1 MSSCQD
7 STNSLHDYVVLLE
20 SICEIDAVIS
30 AWARIER
37 PDMAEVILWKA
48 NDLRRACRSLVPDVV
63 TYNSVINS
71 YLKHKDR
78 SYGLQRI
85 LEIVSYMNGNSEE
98 GPEIAPNCFTH
109 HCLLKAWDKSDR
121 ADSAIHT
128 VQAIESM
135 HRMWAAGD
143 KSLTPANAFYNM
155 AINKIAKSKSALFAR
170 KAQDILRLLQSS
182 EFCSPDI
189 ISYTS
194 AIECYSKSKD
204 PAAAEVSIELFEEVR
219 QIYENKEDATMMPN
233 LRTYTMVILSLT
245 KNPILKHVVKAR
257 DLLVEL
263 NDLYAATNDPN
274 LRPNAYPYNYV
285 LNCAASCI
293 GDADD
298 KLKAF
303 QIATSAFNELRKS
316 DFAIPDSYTYSFWF
330 KACISLLPESDLKE
344 KAISYSF
351 EQCKKE
357 GLVSNEVVRRL
368 KGAPNVLDIEPGTT
382 TEDLPPSWSRNIR

>member
-1 MSSCQD
+1 
-7 STNSLHDYVVLLE
+7 
-20 SICEIDAVIS
+20 
-30 AWARIER
+30 
-37 PDMAEVILWKA
+37 MAEETLWKA
-48 NDLRRACRSLVPDVV
+48 NDMRTVCKRLAPDVV
-63 TYNSVINS
+63 TYNSVINA
-71 YLKHKDR
+71 YLKQNDR
-78 SYGLQRI
+78 TNALKTI
-85 LEIVSYMNGNSEE
+85 LDIVAYMENNRTEQ
-98 GPEIAPNCFTH
+98 PEIAPDCFTH

-128 VQAIESM
+128 VHAIESM

-143 KSLTPANAFYNM
+143 KSLTPANAYYNM
-155 AINKIAKSKSALFAR
+155 AINKIAKSRNAVDAR
-170 KAQDILRLLQSS
+170 KALDLLRLLQSS

-204 PAAAEVSIELFEEVR
+204 SGAAEVSVELFEEVR

-263 NDLYAATNDPN
+263 KDLYAATNNPN

-285 LNCAASCI
+285 LNCAASCV
-293 GDADD
+293 GDAED

-303 QIATSAFNELRKS
+303 QIATAAFNELRKS
-316 DFAIPDSYTYSFWF
+316 NFATPDSYTYSFWF
-330 KACISLLPESDLKE
+330 KACIALLPESDLKE

-368 KGAPNVLDIEPGTT
+368 KGASIVLDIEPRTT
-382 TEDLPPSWSRNIR
+382 MQDLPPSWSRNIR